1 MGEKLAKKV
10 LVIGWDAGD
19 WKVIKPLL
27 DAGKMPTLKK
37 MMSEGVS
44 GNLKTLEPPFSPM
57 LWTSIATGVRPDKH
71 GILGF
76 TEPDSATGSVRPVSS
91 TSRKVKAIWNIL
103 TQNKYKTNLIGW
115 WPSHPAEPING
126 VCVSNHYQ
134 RAPKRIHEDWIMA
147 DNTVHPK
154 EMEDV
159 FKALRVHPDEFT
171 EQHILPFV
179 PNAAKIDQEKDQR
192 LVSLSK
198 ILADT
203 ATINSAATYAMEN
216 TEWDFM
222 GVYFD
227 GIDHFCH
234 GFMKFHPP
242 KLHESLPE
250 DLYENYKDVING
262 AYMFHDMMLEQHL
275 KLAGE
280 DATVLLIS
288 DHGFH
293 SDHLRPINLPKEEP
307 AAPALEHR
315 PYGIFCI
322 KGPGIKKN
330 ETIGGA
336 TLLDICPTLLTLFG
350 LPVGEDMDGNPLL
363 QIFEKEIESERIE
376 SWEKIEGDAGMH
388 PKDQQ
393 EDPYAA
399 QEALKQLVELG
410 YIEDPG
416 EDKEKAVEQ
425 VKMHAQYNLSRVYL
439 GSNRPEKALPILETI
454 VKDNPENSRFV
465 LRLASCYHQLNKIE
479 ECKGLIDDIRRLE
492 REKKEKA
499 REQLKDKIKKAE
511 ESGRVEKGK
520 LEEIEGNM
528 KEIEDSTTL
537 NLLEGNIL
545 LAENKPKL
553 ALECFKKAELSVADQ
568 PKLHIQIGRGY
579 LQIRKWKQA
588 EKSFKKALTLDPENP
603 SAYHGLGVSYLRQ
616 ENYEDAIDSLLDTIN
631 LNYNFAFAHYHLG
644 EVLIAVNEFESAAQA
659 FEVCLSMA
667 PNISKARNYLIDLYE
682 NKLNTPEKITKRLT
696 EEVLPPNEIEQEK
709 LKDDYAVSEYEEKAN
724 EQKNLINEKSKGTIT
739 VVSGLPRSGT
749 SMMMQILRNGGM
761 EIYSDGE
768 READENNPKGYYEH
782 ENVKKLIRNKKWL
795 EEVDDKAV
803 KIIAQLLFHLP
814 PRYNYKIIFMLR
826 NLQDVVISQN
836 KMLVKLGKSKEGVYP
851 VGLEEQFKKTLDK
864 VKAWQ
869 KKNYNVDIHFVQY
882 EEAINNPKAIINS
895 VNKFLNNKLD
905 ESKMI
910 EVIDESL
917 YHNK

>member
-1 MGEKLAKKV
+1 MGQKLAKKV

-19 WKVIKPLL
+19 WKVIKPLIA
-27 DAGKMPTLKK
+27 AGKMPTLAK

-76 TEPDSATGSVRPVSS
+76 TEPDPATGSVRPVSS

-103 TQNKYKTNLIGW
+103 TQKGYKTNLIGW

-134 RAPKRIHEDWIMA
+134 RAAKGIHEEWGMA
-147 DNTVHPK
+147 DNSVYPK
-154 EMEDV
+154 EMEDI

-179 PNAAKIDQEKDQR
+179 PNAAKIDQNKDKR
-192 LVSLSK
+192 LGSLSK

-203 ATINSAATYAMEN
+203 ATINSAATYTMEN

-227 GIDHFCH
+227 GVDHFCH

-242 KLHESLPE
+242 KLHESLPD
-250 DLYENYKDVING
+250 DLYENYKEVING
-262 AYMFHDMMLEQHL
+262 AYMFHDMMLEHQL
-275 KLAGE
+275 KLAGP
-280 DATVLLIS
+280 DTTVMLIS

-293 SDHLRPINLPKEEP
+293 SDHLRPVNLPKEEP

-315 PYGIFCI
+315 PYGIFVI
-322 KGPGIKKN
+322 KGPGIKKD

-350 LPVGEDMDGNPLL
+350 LPIGEDMDGKPLV
-363 QIFEKEIESERIE
+363 QIFEDEIKTERIE
-376 SWEKIEGDAGMH
+376 SWEKVEGECGMH

-416 EDKEKAVEQ
+416 EDKEKAVER
-425 VKMHAQYNLSRVYL
+425 VKMHAQYNLARVYL
-439 GSNRPEKALPILETI
+439 GSNRPKKALPILEKI
-454 VKDNPENSRFV
+454 VEDNPDNSRFV
-465 LRLASCYHQLNKIE
+465 LRLASCYHQLNMIK
-479 ECKGLIDDIRRLE
+479 ECRGLIEDIRRLE
-492 REKKEKA
+492 REKKVNA
-499 REQLKDKIKKAE
+499 RNKLKERVKKAE
-511 ESGRVEKGK
+511 EAGKVDEGK
-520 LEEIEGNM
+520 LAEIEANM
-528 KEIEDSTTL
+528 KEIKDSAAL
-537 NLLEGNIL
+537 DLLEGNL
-545 LAENKPKL
+545 FLAENKPKK

-568 PKLHIQIGRGY
+568 PKLHIQVGRGY
-579 LQIRKWKQA
+579 LQTRQWKEA
-588 EKSFKKALTLDPENP
+588 EKAFKKALNSDPENP
-603 SAYHGLGVSYLRQ
+603 SAFHGLGVASLRLKK
-616 ENYEDAIDSLLDTIN
+616 YEEAVEALLEAIN

-644 EVLIAVNEFESAAQA
+644 EVLFDIDEFESAAQA
-659 FEVCLSMA
+659 FEVCLSLA
-667 PNISKARNYLIDLYE
+667 PNISKARNYLIDIYQ
-682 NKLNTPEKITKRLT
+682 NKLNTPEKVTSRLT
-696 EEVLPPNEIEQEK
+696 EEILPPEEQEK
-709 LKDDYAVSEYEEKAN
+709 LKSKEEYAVSEYAKKAEEQRILL
-724 EQKNLINEKSKGTIT
+724 EQKSKGTIT

-749 SMMMQILRNGGM
+749 SMMMQMLYNGGLDA
-761 EIYSDGE
+761 YTDGE
-768 READENNPKGYYEH
+768 READDNNPKGYFEH

-795 EEVDDKAV
+795 DEVGDKSV
-803 KIIAQLLFHLP
+803 KIIAQLLLHLP
-814 PRYNYKIIFMLR
+814 PKYNYKVIFMLR

-851 VGLEEQFKKTLDK
+851 LGLEEQFRKTLDK
-864 VKAWQ
+864 VKNWCES
-869 KKNYNVDIHFVQY
+869 NYNVDIHFVEY
-882 EEAINNPKAIINS
+882 AEAIENPEKVVKE
-895 VNKFLNNKLD
+895 VNVFLGNRLD
-905 ESKMI
+905 EEKMMSA
-910 EVIDESL
+910 IDSSL